1 MDVADRVAAA
11 CLATE
16 RIRAEVVEGGEVVE
30 VDGLVVALSNL
41 PAPELNGTRV
51 AREPEDPA
59 RALAAARA
67 VFRSRGH
74 SFFGIEIEVGRHPR
88 VEEAIRG
95 MGLERVEAWP
105 AMAVEAIALPPSD
118 EPDGVAIRR
127 VTERDELSAVHAIEV
142 ATFGTPAPVAQGFVG
157 RPMLEDDRVRMFLA
171 WDGDRPVGEATAY
184 VSDGTVGIFGVGV
197 IPEARRRGIGAALTL
212 AAARAFPDRAD
223 LAWLQP
229 STMAASMYRRLGFE
243 TVSDWEVWTAPAQA
257 APSSITRSPTG

>member
-11 CLATE
+11 SLETE
-16 RIRAEVVEGGEVVE
+16 RIRAEVVEGGEIVE

-51 AREPEDPA
+51 ARDPEDPA

-74 SFFGIEIEVGRHPR
+74 AFFGIEIEVGRHPR
-88 VEEAIRG
+88 IEEAIRG

-105 AMAVEAIALPPSD
+105 AMAVEVQALRPSD
-118 EPDGVAIRR
+118 PPDGVAIRR
-127 VTERDELSAVHAIEV
+127 VTGPGELTAVREVEV
-142 ATFGTPAPVAQGFVG
+142 ATFGTPAPVAERFVG

-171 WDGDRPVGEATAY
+171 WDGDRPVGEATGY
-184 VSDGTVGIFGVGV
+184 VADRTVGVFGVGV
-197 IPEARRRGIGAALTL
+197 IHDARRRGIGAALTL
-212 AAARAFPDRAD
+212 AAACAFPDAE

-229 STMAASMYRRLGFE
+229 SEMAASMYRRLGFE
-243 TVSDWEVWTAPAQA
+243 TVSDWEVWAATGQA

>member
-11 CLATE
+11 SLETE

-51 AREPEDPA
+51 ARDPEDPS

-74 SFFGIEIEVGRHPR
+74 PFFGIEIEVGRHPR
-88 VEEAIRG
+88 IERTIREV
-95 MGLERVEAWP
+95 GLERVEGWP
-105 AMAVEAIALPPSD
+105 AMAVDVGALPPAVP
-118 EPDGVAIRR
+118 PDGLAIRP
-127 VTERDELSAVHAIEV
+127 VNEPEELRAVHAIEV
-142 ATFGTPAPVAQGFVG
+142 ETFGTLAPVAERFVG

-171 WDGDRPVGEATAY
+171 WDGDRAVGEATGYFAQ
-184 VSDGTVGIFGVGV
+184 GTVGIFGVGV
-197 IPEARRRGIGAALTL
+197 IPGARRRGVGAALTL
-212 AAARAFPDRAD
+212 AAARAFADAAD

-243 TVSDWEVWTAPAQA
+243 TVSEWEVWA
-257 APSSITRSPTG
+257 AT

>member
-51 AREPEDPA
+51 AREPKDPA

-74 SFFGIEIEVGRHPR
+74 AFFGIEIEVGRHPR
-88 VEEAIRG
+88 VEDAIRG

-105 AMAVEAIALPPSD
+105 AMAVGIDALPPSD
-118 EPDGVAIRR
+118 PPDGVAVRP
-127 VTERDELSAVHAIEV
+127 VTELDELWAVHAIEV
-142 ATFGTPAPVAQGFVG
+142 ETFGTPAPVAERFVG
-157 RPMLEDDRVRMFLA
+157 RPMLEDDRVRMLLA
-171 WDGDRPVGEATAY
+171 WDGDRAVGEATGYLAN
-184 VSDGTVGIFGVGV
+184 GTVGVFGVGV
-197 IPEARRRGIGAALTL
+197 IPDARRRGVGAGLTI
-212 AAARAFPDRAD
+212 AAARAFGDGAD

-243 TVSDWEVWTAPAQA
+243 TVSEWEVWVAPQA
-257 APSSITRSPTG
+257 APSTITRSPTD